1 MLQRQFSI
9 KSSTDQPTN
18 LPGMHKAVQARHC
31 KNSQCIVK
39 SQCELRMQRNRNSR
53 QHSLRRLHK
62 RLPSLGGHGEIHC
75 QERGTL
81 CQTLPAPHAKMCSTA
96 QGRCLSLLTSQ
107 TSYCSIC
114 TGSGSTSQHFSNV
127 IQKPVHVFEDQ
138 EFSHY
143 ITLRSRTRCRPESR
157 SKFICGEAAGTLN
170 YIRILHAPSFF
181 SPGSQGLMC
190 DSNSAGGEKHQTCQ
204 LMRYTSLNK
213 DSDLNITDGQRG
225 LQ

>member
-31 KNSQCIVK
+31 RNSQCIVK

-81 CQTLPAPHAKMCSTA
+81 CQTLPAPHEKMCSTA

-114 TGSGSTSQHFSNV
+114 TGSSSTSQHFSNV
-127 IQKPVHVFEDQ
+127 IQTPVHVFCGVLKIKNFLSTSPSGRAPDADQ
-138 EFSHY
+138 SQ
-143 ITLRSRTRCRPESR
+143 
-157 SKFICGEAAGTLN
+157 EANL
-170 YIRILHAPSFF
+170 FV
-181 SPGSQGLMC
+181 
-190 DSNSAGGEKHQTCQ
+190 EK
-204 LMRYTSLNK
+204 LLVR
-213 DSDLNITDGQRG
+213 
-225 LQ
+225 